1 MKVIYDIYENRDL
14 IRDSYVAIGSFDGIH
29 RGHKKLIGSA
39 VETAKKHRGKS
50 VVFTFYS
57 HPKEVTNSVNAPKL
71 INSLEEKIY
80 LLEKMGVDYLV
91 LQPFNH
97 EFSNMGPEEFVDR
110 ILKEF
115 LDTKEVFVGF
125 NFGFGKGRSAD
136 VRDLENL
143 CGKRH
148 IKVREIA
155 PVKVYDRVVSST
167 GIRNAILSGDLATAN
182 SFLGEPLLISGV
194 VVHGKKLGRQMGI
207 PTANLERNNRSYLP
221 YGIYGGSVMIEG
233 DESDR
238 EYNAV
243 INIGRNPTLKPGEK
257 SIEIHILDFAED
269 IYDKRIFVR
278 IIKHL
283 REEKKF
289 ISMEELKN
297 QINRDIEI
305 WRKFLKNIENYRD
318 EGI

>member
-1 MKVIYDIYENRDL
+1 MKVIYDVYENRDL

-29 RGHKKLIGSA
+29 RGHKKLISSA
-39 VETAKKHRGKS
+39 VETARKHGGKS

-57 HPKEVTNSVNAPKL
+57 HPKEVTNSINAPKL

-91 LQPFNH
+91 LQPFNY
-97 EFSNMGPEEFVDR
+97 EFSNMGPEEFVDK

-115 LDTKEVFVGF
+115 LCTKEVFVGF

-136 VRDLENL
+136 VRKLEHL

-148 IKVREIA
+148 IKVREIP
-155 PVKVYDRVVSST
+155 PVKVFEKVVSST
-167 GIRNAILSGDLATAN
+167 GIRNAILSGDLATVN
-182 SFLGEPLLISGV
+182 SFLGEPLLISGI

-221 YGIYGGSVMIEG
+221 YGIYGGTVVIDG
-233 DESDR
+233 DRPEK
-238 EYNAV
+238 EYDV
-243 INIGRNPTLKPGEK
+243 VVNIGRNPTLKPGEK
-257 SIEIHILDFAED
+257 TVEVHILDFAGD

-278 IIKHL
+278 IIKH
-283 REEKKF
+283 
-289 ISMEELKN
+289 
-297 QINRDIEI
+297 
-305 WRKFLKNIENYRD
+305 
-318 EGI
+318 